1 MVHITWGIIIAC
13 GKSEQL
19 AAGADIAFL
28 SPGDNPALSY
38 SLTAFERCPEI
49 DGVVIVVEKEKLDM
63 VTNMVRLYG
72 CTKVRRVVGGTSQ
85 RFGSLQNGLKALDH
99 AVTLVTIHDVSR
111 PCVSSE
117 LISETVR
124 AAKRYGS
131 GVAAVRVE
139 DAIKEV
145 DKGQKVSKSHDKS
158 KLWVTQ
164 TPQTFKRDLIQKGL
178 ESAHKDKQILDDDS
192 QALSLMHVD
201 IHLVPSTTTNMKIRT
216 ADDMVVVASLLK
228 VI

>member
-1 MVHITWGIIIAC
+1 MAHITWGIIIAC

-28 SPGDNPALSY
+28 SPDNNPVLSF

-49 DGVVIVVEKEKLDM
+49 DGVVIVVEKEKIEI
-63 VTNMVRLYG
+63 VVNMVRLYG
-72 CTKVRRVVGGTSQ
+72 CTKVRRVVGGTTQ
-85 RFGSLQNGLKALDH
+85 RFGSLQNGLKALDET
-99 AVTLVTIHDVSR
+99 VSLVSIHDVSR
-111 PCVSSE
+111 PCVSPD
-117 LISETVR
+117 LVSETVR

-158 KLWVTQ
+158 KLWETQ
-164 TPQTFKRDLIQKGL
+164 TPQTFKRDLIQKGI
-178 ESAHKDKQILDDDS
+178 ESAHKNKQILDDDS
-192 QALSLMHVD
+192 QALSLMNID

-216 ADDMVVVASLLK
+216 ADDIVVVSSLLK